1 MYYIYVLL
9 SLTPMLIIFLLK
21 SDLNY
26 WLWALLICIVG
37 FALSNL
43 YIYLQ
48 NKKTNDEHANIES
61 IEIAEPK
68 YIPIYI
74 AYFVISLSINDII
87 LFFIVYVIVFLF
99 VIKGKFSYFNPY
111 LLLWYNFYEAEIKN
125 DKSANYKIFLISKNI
140 IKNVNKQT
148 NLIRLNDFVFLE
160 HYKKGEK

>member
-1 MYYIYVLL
+1 M
-9 SLTPMLIIFLLK
+9 TPMLIIFLLK

-26 WLWALLICIVG
+26 WFWALLICIVG
-37 FALSNL
+37 FAFSNF

-87 LFFIVYVIVFLF
+87 LFFIAYIIVFLF

-125 DKSANYKIFLISKNI
+125 DKSSNYKIFLISKNI
-140 IKNVNKQT
+140 IKNINKQT

-160 HYKKGEK
+160 YYQKGEK